1 MNAVSLNSLW
11 TYIQS
16 LSLTESNR
24 RWLAS
29 KLTEPSQAQKMTDQ
43 AIKADLKE
51 AFRQLEEVKSGK
63 RQTRSAEELL
73 YEL

>member
-24 RWLAS
+24 TWLAS
-29 KLTEPSQAQKMTDQ
+29 KLTEPILAQKMTDQ

-51 AFRQLEEVKSGK
+51 AFQQLEEVKNGK

-73 YEL
+73 HEL